1 MTAAIQSLDRTR
13 LVDFSQLSHREYSAE
28 KGVAALLLMPSN
40 LEITQAGDRLREES
54 VSPTETVLDL
64 APPVVDAPARLDE
77 TGVELKRG
85 AFLNTIAMLASNF
98 RGIFTFLV
106 ARLLGPAAL
115 GIFSVAWSTTDI
127 ISKIGVLGLDN
138 AITTFMARS
147 EAVGN
152 RAQSRALFRFAVV
165 LGVAQSI
172 VTAAVVIVALR
183 FFNNRLHVQSQMV
196 SALALVLCAMPGLA
210 LYRISTAV
218 SRGMKVMQHDIYSRG
233 MTEPIA
239 TTLAFLLALAVGF
252 KESSPEVAA
261 IVGTAASGLIALTLA
276 STLFRHVPAHTD
288 DVSPLGE
295 ARSLIAYASTIS
307 VYQLINAFISR
318 LDLLMLGYFVGRA
331 PGVTLATVGVY
342 SAVIG
347 TANGLRKVNQAFN
360 PIFAPVVAGMTA
372 TGNHHIAAATYA
384 RLAQWM
390 LWILLPLVAVM
401 SRAGSRIL
409 LIYGPAFWQGGVWLG
424 IVALASAI
432 NAFVALGETV
442 IMVQRPHLNLLHSSI
457 TCAVA
462 AGGLLWSIPRFGVM
476 GAAVGILLPYIVQGI
491 LRYTTLRWVFHWKD
505 SWSDIRPP
513 LIAAGIAIV
522 PALVCR
528 MFMSGIAG
536 QVTSAAAFLVVF
548 GVQWL
553 RHHIHRKDGPD
564 RKSTRLN

>member
-1 MTAAIQSLDRTR
+1 MS
-13 LVDFSQLSHREYSAE
+13 Y
-28 KGVAALLLMPSN
+28 N
-40 LEITQAGDRLREES
+40 LEIAHGSDRLREKS
-54 VSPTETVLDL
+54 VSLTEVAFAV
-64 APPVVDAPARLDE
+64 APPAVDAPARVDE

-85 AFLNTIAMLASNF
+85 AFLNTVAMLASNF

-138 AITTFMARS
+138 AITTFIARS

-152 RAQSRALFRFAVV
+152 RTRSKALFRIAVV
-165 LGVAQSI
+165 LGVAQSV
-172 VTAAVVIVALR
+172 VTAAIVIMGLR
-183 FFNNRLHVQSQMV
+183 FFNSRLHVQPQMA

-218 SRGMKVMQHDIYSRG
+218 SRGMKVMHHDIYSRG

-239 TTLAFLLALAVGF
+239 TTLAFLLAVAVGF

-261 IVGTAASGLIALTLA
+261 IIGTAASGLIALALA
-276 STLFRHVPAHTD
+276 STLFRNVPVLRST
-288 DVSPLGE
+288 VSPLRE
-295 ARSLIAYASTIS
+295 ARSLLAYSAPIS
-307 VYQLINAFISR
+307 IYQLINAFIAR
-318 LDLLMLGYFVGRA
+318 LDLITLGYFVGRA

-372 TGNHHIAAATYA
+372 SGDHETAAATYA

-390 LWILLPLVAVM
+390 LWILLPLVAVL
-401 SRAGSRIL
+401 SLAGGTIL
-409 LIYGPAFWQGGVWLG
+409 LIYGSAFRQGGVWLG

-442 IMVQRPHLNLLHSSI
+442 IMVQRPRLNLLHSSI
-457 TCAVA
+457 TCVVAVA
-462 AGGLLWSIPRFGVM
+462 GLLWLIPRFGVM
-476 GAAVGILLPYIVQGI
+476 GAAFGILLPYLVQGT
-491 LRYTTLRWVFHWKD
+491 LRYVTLRWVFHWKD

-513 LIAAGIAIV
+513 LVAAGIAV
-522 PALVCR
+522 LPAIPCR
-528 MFMSGIAG
+528 VLLSGIIA
-536 QVTSAAAFLVVF
+536 QVTSAAVFLAIF
-548 GVQWL
+548 GVQWWQ
-553 RHHIHRKDGPD
+553 HHIHRKD
-564 RKSTRLN
+564 KHL

>member
-1 MTAAIQSLDRTR
+1 
-13 LVDFSQLSHREYSAE
+13 
-28 KGVAALLLMPSN
+28 MPSN
-40 LEITQAGDRLREES
+40 LEITSANHRLHEES
-54 VSPTETVLDL
+54 ASPTEIALDV
-64 APPVVDAPARLDE
+64 APPVVDAPARVDE

-106 ARLLGPAAL
+106 ARLLGAAAL

-138 AITTFMARS
+138 AITTFIARS
-147 EAVGN
+147 EAVGD
-152 RAQSRALFRFAVV
+152 RARSRALFRIAVV
-165 LGVAQSI
+165 LGIVQSI
-172 VTAAVVIVALR
+172 ITAGIVILALR
-183 FFNNRLHVQSQMV
+183 FFNNRLHVQPQMV

-210 LYRISTAV
+210 LYRISTAI
-218 SRGMKVMQHDIYSRG
+218 SRGMKVMQHDIFSRG

-252 KESSPEVAA
+252 KEASPEVAA
-261 IVGTAASGLIALTLA
+261 IVGTAASGLIALALA
-276 STLFRHVPAHTD
+276 STLFRHIPAHAAAG
-288 DVSPLGE
+288 SHFAE
-295 ARSLIAYASTIS
+295 ARSLIAYAAPIS
-307 VYQLINAFISR
+307 IYQLINAFIAR

-331 PGVTLATVGVY
+331 PGVTLATVGIY

-347 TANGLRKVNQAFN
+347 TANGLRKVNQTFN

-372 TGNHHIAAATYA
+372 TGDHDVAAATYA

-401 SRAGSRIL
+401 SFAGSTIL

-553 RHHIHRKDGPD
+553 RHHIHRKDGP
-564 RKSTRLN
+564 T

>member
-1 MTAAIQSLDRTR
+1 MYN
-13 LVDFSQLSHREYSAE
+13 V
-28 KGVAALLLMPSN
+28 
-40 LEITQAGDRLREES
+40 EIAQGNDRLRKES
-54 VSPTETVLDL
+54 ASAMEAALDVGPL
-64 APPVVDAPARLDE
+64 VVDAPARVDE

-138 AITTFMARS
+138 AITTFIARS

-152 RAQSRALFRFAVV
+152 RARSRALFRMAVA

-172 VTAAVVIVALR
+172 VTAGIVIVALR
-183 FFNNRLHVQSQMV
+183 FFNNRLHVQPQLV

-233 MTEPIA
+233 MMEPIA
-239 TTLAFLLALAVGF
+239 TTLAFLLAVAVGF

-261 IVGTAASGLIALTLA
+261 IIGTAASGLIAVALA
-276 STLFRHVPAHTD
+276 STLFRHISAHAYA
-288 DVSPLGE
+288 VSAVRE
-295 ARSLIAYASTIS
+295 ARSLLGYAAPIS
-307 VYQLINAFISR
+307 IYQLINAFIAR
-318 LDLLMLGYFVGRA
+318 LDLIMLGYFVGRA

-372 TGNHHIAAATYA
+372 TGDHQIAAATYA

-390 LWILLPLVAVM
+390 LWILLPLVAVL
-401 SRAGSRIL
+401 SLAGSTIL
-409 LIYGPAFWQGGVWLG
+409 LIYGPAFWQGGLWLG
-424 IVALASAI
+424 IVALASAT
-432 NAFVALGETV
+432 NAFVSLGETV

-457 TCAVA
+457 TCSVA
-462 AGGLLWSIPRFGVM
+462 FAGLLWLIPRFGPL
-476 GAAVGILLPYIVQGI
+476 GAAVGILLPYVVQGI
-491 LRYTTLRWVFHWKD
+491 LRYATLRWVFHWKD

-513 LIAAGIAIV
+513 LVAAGIALV
-522 PALVCR
+522 PAIICRLLLV
-528 MFMSGIAG
+528 GIVG
-536 QVTSAAAFLVVF
+536 QVTSAGIFLAIF
-548 GVQWL
+548 GVQWWQ
-553 RHHIHRKDGPD
+553 HHIHRKD
-564 RKSTRLN
+564 KHS

>member
-1 MTAAIQSLDRTR
+1 
-13 LVDFSQLSHREYSAE
+13 
-28 KGVAALLLMPSN
+28 
-40 LEITQAGDRLREES
+40 
-54 VSPTETVLDL
+54 
-64 APPVVDAPARLDE
+64 
-77 TGVELKRG
+77 
-85 AFLNTIAMLASNF
+85 
-98 RGIFTFLV
+98 
-106 ARLLGPAAL
+106 
-115 GIFSVAWSTTDI
+115 
-127 ISKIGVLGLDN
+127 
-138 AITTFMARS
+138 
-147 EAVGN
+147 
-152 RAQSRALFRFAVV
+152 
-165 LGVAQSI
+165 
-172 VTAAVVIVALR
+172 
-183 FFNNRLHVQSQMV
+183 
-196 SALALVLCAMPGLA
+196 
-210 LYRISTAV
+210 
-218 SRGMKVMQHDIYSRG
+218 
-233 MTEPIA
+233 
-239 TTLAFLLALAVGF
+239 
-252 KESSPEVAA
+252 VAA
-261 IVGTAASGLIALTLA
+261 IVGTAASGVIALALA
-276 STLFRHVPAHTD
+276 STLFRHIPAHMAA
-288 DVSPLGE
+288 VSHFAE
-295 ARSLIAYASTIS
+295 ARSLIAYAAPIS
-307 VYQLINAFISR
+307 IYQLINAFIAR

-331 PGVTLATVGVY
+331 PGVTLATVGIY

-347 TANGLRKVNQAFN
+347 TANGLRKVNQTFN

-372 TGNHHIAAATYA
+372 TGDHDVAAATYA

-401 SRAGSRIL
+401 SFAGSTIL

-553 RHHIHRKDGPD
+553 RHHIHRKDGP
-564 RKSTRLN
+564 T